1 MIKTAAALGLLL
13 LALFTSDR
21 ALLAQVGDA
30 PSPSEGGS
38 LASLE
43 QANQAVLQA
52 LKNKDGKALASWVAP
67 DRGLRFIP
75 YPWDDI
81 SKAVVLG
88 PKEIERIYQSKTK
101 RVWGMGDAS
110 GDPIKMTGAQYLRH
124 FVWNVDYSKIT
135 DREVLSLKDH
145 LGKHYAYRI
154 NYEDVLETFPA
165 AWAVT
170 YFFPGVTGP
179 QGGAMDWSWLTLVYA
194 PQGTGWKLLGL
205 VHKEWTI

>member
-1 MIKTAAALGLLL
+1 MIKAASALGLMF
-13 LALFTSDR
+13 LALLISDR
-21 ALLAQVGDA
+21 FLFAQVGNV
-30 PSPSEGGS
+30 PPKSEAGS
-38 LASLE
+38 RASLE

-52 LKNKDGKALASWVAP
+52 LKNKDGKALAQWVAP

-75 YPWDDI
+75 HPWDDLP
-81 SKAVVLG
+81 KAVVLG
-88 PKEIERIYQSKTK
+88 LKEVEGLYQSKTK
-101 RVWGMGDAS
+101 RVWGLGDAT
-110 GDPIKMTGAQYLRH
+110 GEPIKMTGAQYIQR

-154 NYEDVLETFPA
+154 NNEDVLEIFPS

-170 YFFPGVTGP
+170 YFFPGITGP
-179 QGGAMDWSWLTLVYA
+179 QGGAMDWSWLTLLYA
-194 PQGTGWKLLGL
+194 PQGAGWKLLGL